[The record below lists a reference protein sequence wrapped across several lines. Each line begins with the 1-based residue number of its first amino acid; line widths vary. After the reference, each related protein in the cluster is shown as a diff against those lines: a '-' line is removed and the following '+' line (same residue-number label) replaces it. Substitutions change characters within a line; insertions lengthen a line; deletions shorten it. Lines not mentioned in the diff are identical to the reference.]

1 VAKPLRSQATRDRI
15 REVAR
20 RLFAARGYDRT
31 TIRGVAA
38 AAKIHPSMVMRYY
51 GSKEGLFTAAVA
63 FDLQLPDLSTLPRAA
78 IGTTLVRHLLAR
90 WDAEG
95 GELPA
100 LIRVAVTHPRARRRL
115 MEIFQEQ
122 IEPAVAKVC
131 PPKRASTCA
140 ALMVTQTM
148 GLAFTRFVLRFP
160 PVVSLPT
167 DLVIERIGA
176 TVQRYLT
183 EDDRD

>member
-1 VAKPLRSQATRDRI
+1 MAKPLRSQATRDRI
-15 REVAR
+15 REAAR
-20 RLFAARGYDRT
+20 RLFASRGYDRT
-31 TIRGVAA
+31 TIRGVAS

-63 FDLQLPDLSTLPRAA
+63 FDLQLPDLSTLPRDS
-78 IGTTLVRHLLAR
+78 IGTTLIRHLLQR
-90 WDAEG
+90 WEAEA

-115 MEIFQEQ
+115 LDIFQTQ

-131 PPKRASTCA
+131 PPQRASACA

-148 GLAFTRFVLRFP
+148 GLAFTRFVLQFP
-160 PVVSLPT
+160 PVVNLPL
-167 DLVIERIGA
+167 DLVVRRIGA
-176 TVQRYLT
+176 TVQGYLT
-183 EDDRD
+183 ADDVG